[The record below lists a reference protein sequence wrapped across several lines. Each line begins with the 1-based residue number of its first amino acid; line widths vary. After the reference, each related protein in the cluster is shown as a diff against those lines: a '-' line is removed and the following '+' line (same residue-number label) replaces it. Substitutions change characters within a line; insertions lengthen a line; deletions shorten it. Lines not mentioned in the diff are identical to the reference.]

1 MRSVRSGS
9 SSHPRWTGF
18 WERKVAWP
26 EISIEDFPP
35 RRDDEPSSLRQE
47 IIDEL
52 SDHFACA
59 LNRELLKNPDEQLAR
74 KRVLEQFGDPIKVA
88 RQLWLEAM
96 KEKIMSQRILT
107 GVAVVMAV
115 CGFIV
120 VGLVWSMM
128 KESQAFNNRMMAQMA
143 EMANRPEPVTSDE
156 VNQQILKQLEQ
167 LNQNR
172 SVEPDTVATGMNQL
186 AFQLVAE
193 DQDERLPHNY
203 AGTLTKSG
211 DRSEEFTL
219 EAVSNGRGMLDFG
232 KLPWGKYRLTLKAP
246 WGETL
251 HQNVYVIPGRDMTE
265 EIVCPTDKPEVVSVR
280 FRLNWPEEVDSED
293 WYLVCDFRNSSDG
306 NRQIESS
313 RLIQGENWIYRRS
326 STRDASGVYLINS
339 KSMIAVCPLN
349 EEGEYEDIHLEELA
363 FDSSTRMIQGKHAL
377 PDLMLIQKQDLPQ
390 LAEVNRIP
398 SFQSLNKS
406 RSAAGNYNLQ
416 YRALVGDS
424 TRFGR
429 IEGNTFLLIPL
440 MNHPPPW
447 TKVKT
452 RPEGGHTLYASGLEL
467 TKRLEFKAIK
477 GEQNLWK
484 INLPDLDEFIIPQG
498 TPGGGQGFF

>member
-1 MRSVRSGS
+1 M
-9 SSHPRWTGF
+9 
-18 WERKVAWP
+18 AWP
-26 EISIEDFPP
+26 ELSIEDFPP
-35 RRDDEPSSLRQE
+35 RRDDEPSSLRQD

-59 LNRELLKNPDEQLAR
+59 LNRELLKNPNEKIAR
-74 KRVLEQFGDPIKVA
+74 QRVLNQFGDPIKIA

-107 GVAVVMAV
+107 GVAVLMAV

-128 KESQAFNNRMMAQMA
+128 KESQAFNNRMMEQMS
-143 EMANRPEPVTSDE
+143 EMANRPEPVTTAE

-167 LNQNR
+167 LNQTR
-172 SVEPDTVATGMNQL
+172 PVEQDTVATGMNQL
-186 AFQLVAE
+186 TFQLVVE
-193 DQDERLPHNY
+193 DQDERPPRHFV
-203 AGTLTKSG
+203 GTLTKSG
-211 DRSEEFTL
+211 ERTEEFTL
-219 EAVSNGRGMLDFG
+219 EAVSDGRGMLDFG

-280 FRLNWPEEVDSED
+280 FRLNWPEGVDSAD
-293 WYLVCDFRNSSDG
+293 WYLICDFRNSSDG

-313 RLIQGENWIYRRS
+313 RLIQGGSWIYRRS
-326 STRDASGVYLINS
+326 SSRDDSGVYLINN
-339 KSMIAVCPLN
+339 KNMIGVCPLN

-363 FDSSTRMIQGKHAL
+363 FDSSTRMIQGDQAL
-377 PDLMLIQKQDLPQ
+377 PDLMLIQKQDLPK
-390 LAEVNRIP
+390 LAQMNRIP
-398 SFQSLNKS
+398 SFQILNNS
-406 RSAAGNYNLQ
+406 RTLAGSYNLQ
-416 YRALVGDS
+416 YRVLMGDS
-424 TRFGR
+424 TGFGR
-429 IEGNTFLLIPL
+429 IEGNSFLLIPF

-447 TKVKT
+447 TKLKS
-452 RPEGGHTLYASGLEL
+452 RPEEGHTLYASGLEL
-467 TKRLEFKAIK
+467 RKRLEFKAIK

-484 INLPDLDEFIIPQG
+484 INLPDLDEFIIPKG